1 MRIAYVTNSL
11 GMGGIETN
19 LCRLVTALSSRGHAV
34 IVCARHGTLTPTI
47 VNNGGQVVDL
57 EMRPISP
64 ISLYRD
70 VCRLR
75 RTLGQG
81 IDLVHV
87 LSAKVALVLWLAIRT
102 LPRSRRPVSNRGKPH
117 GHPILTG
124 QTAVEDAPSSSCHSG
139 KIPPRNNHVTGH

>member
-64 ISLYRD
+64 ISLYRE
-70 VCRLR
+70 VCRVR

-102 LPRSRRPVSNRGKPH
+102 LPRSRRPVIVAS
-117 GHPILTG
+117 LTG